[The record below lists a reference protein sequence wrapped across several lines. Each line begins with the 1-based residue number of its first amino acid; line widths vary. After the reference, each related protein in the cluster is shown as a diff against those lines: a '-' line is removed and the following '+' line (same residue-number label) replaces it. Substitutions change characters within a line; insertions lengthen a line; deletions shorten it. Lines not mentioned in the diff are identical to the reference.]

1 MKNLKLLK
9 KYLTHLT
16 LSIVHLK
23 NGRKMT
29 FISNFSEEMRAFFGN
44 FLQKYVK
51 TSLADWL

>member
-9 KYLTHLT
+9 KYLAHLT

-23 NGRKMT
+23 NERKKT
-29 FISNFSEEMRAFFGN
+29 FVSNFSDEMRAFFGN